1 MTDVQKTNLL
11 EYFKQNVKISIQWEG
26 YENENKEKF
35 YDACKEC
42 DDLHS
47 FGDAHISV
55 DRHYQ
60 EAKHNDEGQIYSNL
74 KNELEEIFRKIKSE
88 IKEIDQELNKHYY
101 DPTNLL
107 KNSKLKKRLISDFE
121 KKYKK
126 ELVVTAPKPWYP

>member
-1 MTDVQKTNLL
+1 MTEVQKSDLT
-11 EYFKQNVKISIQWEG
+11 EYFKQNVKVSIQWEG
-26 YENENKEKF
+26 HEYENKEKF
-35 YDACKEC
+35 YDACREC

-47 FGDAHISV
+47 FKVAYDSANT
-55 DRHYQ
+55 HYQ

-101 DPTNLL
+101 DPANLL
-107 KNSKLKKRLISDFE
+107 ENKKLKERLVSDFE